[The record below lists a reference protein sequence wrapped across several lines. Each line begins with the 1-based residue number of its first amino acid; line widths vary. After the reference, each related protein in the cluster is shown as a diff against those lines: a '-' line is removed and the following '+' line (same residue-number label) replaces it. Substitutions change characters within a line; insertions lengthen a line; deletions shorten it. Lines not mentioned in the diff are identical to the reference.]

1 MKFFYVHVLGR
12 IVLPAY
18 FIGAALV
25 SLVRPRAGAELLK
38 TIEMGRAVRDKLDSS
53 CRP

>member
-1 MKFFYVHVLGR
+1 MKFFIVHIAGR

-25 SLVRPRAGAELLK
+25 SIVRPRAGAMLLK
-38 TIEMGRAVRDKLDSS
+38 DMRAGRALRDKLDFS